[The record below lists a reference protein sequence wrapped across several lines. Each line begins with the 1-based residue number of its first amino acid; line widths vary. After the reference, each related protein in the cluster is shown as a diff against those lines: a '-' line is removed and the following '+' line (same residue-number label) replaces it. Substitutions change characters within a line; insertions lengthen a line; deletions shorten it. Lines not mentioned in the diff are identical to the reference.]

1 LLRGRRT
8 APPAGETDGCVIF
21 AGLTDFIT
29 GDLTNWV
36 VDVIDA
42 IGYLGVALLVAIENV
57 FPPIP
62 SEVVMPAAGFAAA
75 QGKANVYGMV
85 IAATIGSVAGAW
97 ILYLGAAAIGHV
109 RLHALVVRYGRWL
122 GVKPRD
128 LVRAESWFDDH
139 PTAVMVC
146 RCVPLIRSLVS
157 IPAGFRRM
165 APMKFTLYTAIGSL
179 VWNAVLIGAGYLLG
193 DNWTVVEEYVG
204 IFQYVVIALIL
215 AAIAWWIWTRFLST
229 KHKARR
235 AAEDAEIEAEEP
247 LAEAILE
254 ATDASTVDD
263 LLKGADAASLADRFI
278 ANSTTRSSERD
289 EP

>member
-1 LLRGRRT
+1 M
-8 APPAGETDGCVIF
+8 IY

-29 GDLTNWV
+29 GDLTDWV
-36 VDVIDA
+36 VDIIDR

-62 SEVVMPAAGFAAA
+62 SEVVLPAAGFAAA
-75 QGKANVYGMV
+75 QGKANVVGM
-85 IAATIGSVAGAW
+85 IAAATIGSVAGAW
-97 ILYLGAAAIGHV
+97 VLYLGAAAIGHV

-122 GVKPRD
+122 GIKPRD
-128 LVRAESWFDDH
+128 LTRAESWFDDH
-139 PTAVMVC
+139 PTAVLVC

-165 APMKFTLYTAIGSL
+165 SPAKFTIYTAIGSAI
-179 VWNAVLIGAGYLLG
+179 WNTVLIGAGYLLG
-193 DNWTVVEEYVG
+193 DNWGVVEEYVG
-204 IFQYVVIALIL
+204 IFQYVVIAAIL
-215 AAIAWWIWTRFLST
+215 GAIGWWIWTRFISA

-254 ATDASTVDD
+254 ATDPEEAAALFDS
-263 LLKGADAASLADRFI
+263 GDAASLADQFI
-278 ANSTTRSSERD
+278 AGAGSRSTTERGVD
-289 EP
+289 DR